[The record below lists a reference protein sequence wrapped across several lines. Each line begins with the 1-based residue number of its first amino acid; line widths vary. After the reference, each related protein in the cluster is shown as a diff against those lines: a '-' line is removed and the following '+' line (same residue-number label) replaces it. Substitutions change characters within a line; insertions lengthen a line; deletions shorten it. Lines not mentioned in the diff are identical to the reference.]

1 MEEELIGVK
10 IEHNDYWE
18 WEGFDGVLMEDS
30 CITEIRV
37 GEKIVFVGSFQLTD
51 AHPAYTAG
59 KAFKGGQIEFDSVSE
74 YVWTGQHVK
83 PQKGKFK
90 KKNLGGVDAMF
101 FENGWYYT
109 LGEWGEL
116 RFRAESKAIKIR
128 K

>member
-10 IEHNDYWE
+10 QEHLDYWE
-18 WEGFDGVLMEDS
+18 WEGFDGVCLEDS
-30 CITEIRV
+30 CVLEIRV
-37 GEKIVFVGSFQLTD
+37 GEKIVFVGQYQLTEQ
-51 AHPAYTAG
+51 HPQFKDG
-59 KAFKGGQIEFDSVSE
+59 KSLRSGQIEFSNVSE

-83 PQKGKFK
+83 PAKGRFK
-90 KKNLGGVDAMF
+90 KKNIGSCDAIY

-116 RFRAESKAIKIR
+116 RFRAENKELKIR